1 MGFYSRMFAKYYDA
15 MTARYEQHIAARK
28 EQLFAGIGGTI
39 VEIGP
44 GTGANL
50 RYVPERVRWIG
61 IEPNSHMHDQ
71 LRARAEQAGI
81 EADVRLAGADAID
94 LEDSVADVAVST
106 LVLCSVPDVAQV
118 LAEIRRVLKPD
129 GELRFIEHVAAPR
142 GTGLSRA
149 QSVLKPL
156 WYLLGNGCRIDRD
169 IGTVIRNAGF
179 SSVDIDTFRV
189 PKPFAPPWVSPHI
202 AGTARR

>member
-1 MGFYSRMFAKYYDA
+1 MFAKYYDA
-15 MTARYEQHIAARK
+15 MTARYEEYITVRK
-28 EQLFAGIGGTI
+28 GELFAGIGGTI

-50 RYVPERVRWIG
+50 RYVPEGARWIG
-61 IEPNSHMHDQ
+61 VEPNPHMHDQ
-71 LRARAEQAGI
+71 LRARAEREGV
-81 EADVRLAGADAID
+81 EADVRLAGAGGIEVDDAA
-94 LEDSVADVAVST
+94 ADAAVST

-118 LAEIRRVLKPD
+118 LGEIRRVLKPG

-142 GTGLSRA
+142 GTGLRRA
-149 QSVLKPL
+149 QSLLKPL
-156 WYLLGNGCRIDRD
+156 WYMLGDGCRIDRD
-169 IGTVIRNAGF
+169 IGPAIESAGF
-179 SSVDIDTFRV
+179 SSVDIDAFRV